1 MLMFG
6 IAVLIAID
14 YIQLKVPKEIGNVF
28 NMLDESTVLGEL
40 NNINDLNEE
49 YDLVFRYNNDNES
62 IYWYRDYKDGDKVK
76 ERVLIDS
83 KRLDDLKG
91 LKDIEVSYDIN
102 SESFYYNEIGSSEKI
117 SLIEL
122 SKLQNTLKTSF
133 TNTLKMLVI
142 TIILIVLVVATGRFL
157 WRLAIFGTSRK
168 IEYGLR
174 NEMFY
179 HATTLSQEYY
189 SHQKV
194 GGMMTYFINDLSA
207 VRMALG
213 PGIMTLIDAI
223 FLGGFTILRM
233 FQLNVELTL
242 IIIVPIILL
251 IFGMILINKSMRRQF
266 RIRQEKF
273 RDLSDYTQENISGLS
288 VIKAYVRETY
298 EIMTFKKL
306 SKDLYDTNIKFFKKT
321 LMLEIITSVAIN
333 TIVIAIIGFGSFA
346 VVKTIESTKPFSVG
360 ELTEYVSLFFM
371 LSWPTRAIARFLS
384 LFSQAQ
390 ASAGRITEFL
400 ETKPTVFDADD
411 LIETDEIKPSIEVNN
426 LDFKYPDGQEQ
437 VLNDV
442 SFKINAGEMVGI
454 LGKTGSGKTTLVD
467 ILLRVYNVDNNKVL
481 IGDYDIMKLPIN
493 QIRNTIGYVPQDNFL
508 FSDTIKGNIGFS
520 RDTISDDEVIASAKL
535 ADIYENV
542 SEFKEGF
549 ETMLGERGV
558 TVSGGQKQR
567 ISIARAL
574 AKDPDILILDDSVSA
589 VDTKTEE
596 TIINNLYK
604 LRKGKTTIFIAHRI
618 STVKDLDK
626 IIIIDDGKIVGI
638 GSHDELIKNSPFYQD
653 IVRRQTLEAKVDGGE
668 F

>member
-102 SESFYYNEIGSSEKI
+102 SESFYYNEIGSSEQI
-117 SLIEL
+117 LLIEL
-122 SKLQNTLKTSF
+122 LELQNTLKTSF
-133 TNTLKMLVI
+133 TITLKMLVI

-213 PGIMTLIDAI
+213 NGIMTLIDAI
-223 FLGGFTILRM
+223 FLGSFTILRM

-306 SKDLYDTNIKFFKKT
+306 SKDLYDTNIKFFKKS

-346 VVKTIESTKPFSVG
+346 VVKTIGSTKPFSVG

-426 LDFKYPDGQEQ
+426 LDFKYPDGQEL

-574 AKDPDILILDDSVSA
+574 TKDPDILILDDSVSA